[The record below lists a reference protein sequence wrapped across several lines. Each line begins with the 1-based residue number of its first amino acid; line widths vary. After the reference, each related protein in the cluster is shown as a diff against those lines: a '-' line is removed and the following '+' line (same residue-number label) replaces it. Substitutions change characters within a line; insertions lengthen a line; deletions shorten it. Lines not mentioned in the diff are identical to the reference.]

1 MDIFTSVYVIVRR
14 GAKRVALPRQ
24 SGDIKGGSP
33 VRLWFPRNAKTFPPF
48 VVSIF
53 RRPVEDQFVAVLT
66 LSRKDRHRRRA
77 RDSVAKRAFL

>member
-1 MDIFTSVYVIVRR
+1 M
-14 GAKRVALPRQ
+14 RVALPLQ

-33 VRLWFPRNAKTFPPF
+33 VRLWFPRNAKTFPPL